1 MRLLLGAVER
11 ARLSEMDLRRPRR
24 QLLAR
29 LRSAAIG
36 FIGYLPFFALELHAS
51 GSLFSPSG
59 EPLPLRLGE
68 E

>member
-1 MRLLLGAVER
+1 VPL
-11 ARLSEMDLRRPRR
+11 
-24 QLLAR
+24 
-29 LRSAAIG
+29 IG

-51 GSLFSPSG
+51 GSLFSPSS